1 MRKHLFVA
9 ATAMG
14 FGEALLGVQLATAL
28 HAAGDRVLFLGP
40 SGLQKTIRAA
50 PVRYGR
56 IDLALSRLDEAIL
69 DTARSEGCDSIV
81 LIDLVAVYTFFGIS
95 GRRFDTF
102 LQSGIPVLALDV
114 WNVPEA
120 GLHWDYHPETFQ
132 LGPDVKQVL
141 HRLVPVPFV
150 RPTAAGAYNALPPPI
165 TLEPAERAQVRQAL
179 GVSPGERLIFWP
191 SAAWQH
197 ASQQLHPVRQRM
209 ADALPELI
217 CTYLSHYL
225 ANPKGATPLRVLHIG
240 PEPFAAAAGLGDR
253 YRHLPQQPASEFLRL
268 LAASDLLLSFNIAAT
283 TVMAALAAQ
292 VPVLIGSLADV
303 SRAPASAAAQTF
315 VARAG
320 GLYPFRAWP
329 LSLSQLLAP
338 VLQGNPY
345 VDAIA
350 GVDVLDE
357 AGFLATLDELL
368 GEAGAALQ
376 RQRQALYTAQVR
388 ALPSPSERFYAAL
401 AAAQQHAS

>member
-28 HAAGDRVLFLGP
+28 HAAGDQILFLAP
-40 SGLQKTIRAA
+40 SGLQKAIRAA

-69 DTARSEGCDSIV
+69 DTARSEGCDCVV
-81 LIDLVAVYTFFGIS
+81 LVDLVAVYTFFGIN
-95 GRRFDTF
+95 GRRFDHF

-120 GLHWDYHPETFQ
+120 GLAWDYFPETFQ
-132 LGPDVKQVL
+132 LGDDVKQAV

-150 RPTAAGAYNALPPPI
+150 RPTAEGAYNALPSS
-165 TLEPAERAQVRQAL
+165 TALSAEERLAVRAQL
-179 GVSPGERLIFWP
+179 GVGSEERLIFWP

-209 ADALPELI
+209 AAALPELI
-217 CTYLSHYL
+217 VPYL
-225 ANPKGATPLRVLHIG
+225 ASVLAKTPTKVLHIG
-240 PEPFAAAAGLGDR
+240 PEPFAAAMALGER
-253 YRHLPQQPASEFLRL
+253 YRHLPQQPASEFTRL

-292 VPVLIGSLADV
+292 VPVLIGSLSDV
-303 SRAPASAAAQTF
+303 SAIPDTASAQTF
-315 VARAG
+315 AARAG
-320 GLYPFRAWP
+320 SLYPFRAWP
-329 LSLSQLLAP
+329 LSLYHLLSP
-338 VLQGNPY
+338 VLHGNPY
-345 VDAIA
+345 LDAVRNIE
-350 GVDVLDE
+350 VLDE
-357 AGFLATLDELL
+357 AAFTGALSELL
-368 GEAGAALQ
+368 SPDGATAQ
-376 RQRQALYTAQVR
+376 RQRQARYVETVR
-388 ALPSPSERFYAAL
+388 ALPTPLARFNAAL
-401 AAAQQHAS
+401 AAAQR